1 MRDYDVIVIG
11 AGHAGCEAALAAARL
26 GCETLVVTIDE
37 TRVARMPC
45 NCSIGSPAK
54 GHVVR
59 EIDALGGEMA
69 CVTDQTTTHIRMLNT
84 GKGPAVRALRAQVD
98 KRLYEDVMRRA
109 LLGQERLTL
118 VEGEAAEII
127 ADGGTVAGIR
137 LADGREFGARAVV
150 VTTGTFLQGKI
161 HIGTE
166 SHPGG
171 RIGERPAALLSG
183 SLQGLGLRL
192 GRLKTGTTARVKR
205 SSIDFSKTELQPS
218 DPAPQKF
225 SFWHKVNPGPVVDRP
240 LLCAWLSHTT
250 EATHRIILDNL
261 DKSAM
266 YAGRIEGV
274 GPRYCPSIEDKIV
287 RFADK
292 ESHVAF
298 LEQEGWDSESIYVQ
312 GMSTS
317 LPEDVQDAFLRTMP
331 GLERMEMIRPGYAI
345 EYDFVYPA
353 QLKATLETKA
363 LANVFCAGQ
372 VNGTSGYEEAAG
384 QGIVAGI
391 NAAMA
396 VQGRPQITI
405 SRHEAYIGVMID
417 DLVTKGVEDP
427 YRLLTSRAE
436 HRLLLRHGNADMRL
450 TPLGR
455 KLGLISDE
463 KWEIFRDRR
472 ARIEAELGR
481 LGKTFVRVEGREHG
495 ARSTEHGQVRAA
507 TAQSGARSLSSDGR
521 PQGLEE
527 RVEGPGEQGGRSSS
541 LLTILKRPGVSY
553 TDLSEWDFRS
563 KETAP
568 EIAEE
573 VEIEAKYSGYIE
585 RHQRDMERLAK
596 AEDDLIPEG
605 FEYAELQ
612 SISLESREKLSR
624 VRPRS
629 VGQASRIPGVTPA
642 DISALVIYL
651 KRHRSYSE
659 ATPVR

>member
-1 MRDYDVIVIG
+1 
-11 AGHAGCEAALAAARL
+11 
-26 GCETLVVTIDE
+26 
-37 TRVARMPC
+37 
-45 NCSIGSPAK
+45 
-54 GHVVR
+54 
-59 EIDALGGEMA
+59 
-69 CVTDQTTTHIRMLNT
+69 
-84 GKGPAVRALRAQVD
+84 
-98 KRLYEDVMRRA
+98 
-109 LLGQERLTL
+109 
-118 VEGEAAEII
+118 
-127 ADGGTVAGIR
+127 
-137 LADGREFGARAVV
+137 
-150 VTTGTFLQGKI
+150 
-161 HIGTE
+161 
-166 SHPGG
+166 
-171 RIGERPAALLSG
+171 
-183 SLQGLGLRL
+183 
-192 GRLKTGTTARVKR
+192 
-205 SSIDFSKTELQPS
+205 
-218 DPAPQKF
+218 
-225 SFWHKVNPGPVVDRP
+225 
-240 LLCAWLSHTT
+240 
-250 EATHRIILDNL
+250 
-261 DKSAM
+261 
-266 YAGRIEGV
+266 
-274 GPRYCPSIEDKIV
+274 
-287 RFADK
+287 
-292 ESHVAF
+292 
-298 LEQEGWDSESIYVQ
+298 
-312 GMSTS
+312 
-317 LPEDVQDAFLRTMP
+317 
-331 GLERMEMIRPGYAI
+331 MIRPGYAI

-363 LANVFCAGQ
+363 LSNLFCAGQ

-384 QGIVAGI
+384 QGIIAGI

-436 HRLLLRHGNADMRL
+436 HRLLLRHGNADARL

-455 KLGLISDE
+455 ELGLISDE

-481 LGKTFVRVEGREHG
+481 LAKTFVRVERSEGRVEGTDGECRDRSGDPSARPQVGSPESGVEGTEHG
-495 ARSTEHGQVRAA
+495 APTTERRARSTGHGRPSRTTGRPA
-507 TAQSGARSLSSDGR
+507 ARSLSRDGR
-521 PQGLEE
+521 PSGLEE
-527 RVEGPGEQGGRSSS
+527 RVEGPGEQGSRTSS

-553 TDLSEWDFRS
+553 ADLGEWDS
-563 KETAP
+563 TCKGTAP

-642 DISALVIYL
+642 DIAALVIYL